1 MIPDRE
7 NEALSVIELRA
18 PVLMTFSKGDLLLTN
33 YTAKVKDTGEVI
45 ETTSEGEA
53 KKFGIVD
60 SERRYGPRLVAV
72 GEGWVLAGLEEE
84 IKKME
89 MGEKRAIEL
98 PPAKAFG
105 ERDPTKLRM
114 VPLRKFGERASE
126 LAVGDTVEVENR
138 AGTVRFIGSGRTQV
152 DFNHRL
158 AGKTL
163 IYELEVVRKLE
174 TDEEKIRA
182 LIERR
187 FVTEGEKVRIGVEGR
202 TLAVEI
208 PEELFLLEGLQ
219 IIKRGISSDIFRF
232 LKGIETVTFTE
243 TFARKAKAEEAD
255 AAGTEAPEQ
264 AAALPS

>member
-1 MIPDRE
+1 MIE
-7 NEALSVIELRA
+7 SRA
-18 PVLMTFSKGDLLLTN
+18 FVLMTFSKGDLLLTN
-33 YTAKVKDTGEVI
+33 YTARVRDTAEVI

-53 KKFGIVD
+53 KKFGILD

-84 IKKME
+84 IKKMKT
-89 MGEKRAIEL
+89 GEKRAIEL
-98 PPAKAFG
+98 TPAKAFG

-126 LAVGDTVEVENR
+126 LAVGDSVEVENR
-138 AGTVRFIGSGRTQV
+138 VGTVRFIGSGRAQV

-163 IYELEVVRKLE
+163 IYELEVVKELE

-187 FVTEGEKVRIGVEGR
+187 FVTEGEKVKFSVEGGA
-202 TLAVEI
+202 LGIEI
-208 PEELFLLEGLQ
+208 PEELFLLDGLQ
-219 IIKRGISSDIFRF
+219 IIKRGISSDIFLF
-232 LKGIETVTFTE
+232 LKGIEKVTFRE
-243 TFARKAKAEEAD
+243 TFAGKAKEEEAE
-255 AAGTEAPEQ
+255 AAEAEAPEQ

>member
-1 MIPDRE
+1 M
-7 NEALSVIELRA
+7 IELPA
-18 PVLMTFSKGDLLLTN
+18 LVLMTFSKGDLLLTN

-72 GEGWVLAGLEEE
+72 GEGWVLAGLDEE

-89 MGEKRAIEL
+89 TGEKRAIEL

-126 LAVGDTVEVENR
+126 LAVGDSVEVENR
-138 AGTVRFIGSGRTQV
+138 VGTVRFIGSGRAQV

-163 IYELEVVRKLE
+163 IYELEVVKKLE
-174 TDEEKIRA
+174 TDDEKIRA

-187 FVTEGEKVRIGVEGR
+187 FVTEGEKVKKFSMEGGGGA
-202 TLAVEI
+202 LSIEI

-232 LKGIETVTFTE
+232 LKVIDNVTFRE
-243 TFARKAKAEEAD
+243 TFARKAKAEEAE
-255 AAGTEAPEQ
+255 AAGREAPEQ
-264 AAALPS
+264 AATLPS

>member
-1 MIPDRE
+1 
-7 NEALSVIELRA
+7 VIEF
-18 PVLMTFSKGDLLLTN
+18 VDFSMMTFTRGDLIFTT

-45 ETTSEGEA
+45 ETTSEVEA
-53 KKFGIVD
+53 KKFGIAD

-72 GEGWVLAGLEEE
+72 GEGWVLAGLDDE
-84 IKKME
+84 IKKMGT
-89 MGEKRAIEL
+89 GEKRAIEL

-114 VPLRKFGERASE
+114 IPIRKFGEKASD
-126 LAVGDTVEVENR
+126 LNVGDTVEVDNR
-138 AGTVRFIGSGRTQV
+138 VGTVRFIGSGRAQV

-163 IYELEVVRKLE
+163 VYELEVIKKLE
-174 TDEEKIRA
+174 TNEEKIRA

-187 FVTEGEKVRIGVEGR
+187 FVTEGEKVNFSVEVG

-219 IIKRGISSDIFRF
+219 IIKRGISSDVFRF
-232 LKGIETVTFTE
+232 LEGIEKVSFKE
-243 TFARKAKAEEAD
+243 TFAKRVTVKTKED
-255 AAGTEAPEQ
+255 AAAAEAEAAAPEQ
-264 AAALPS
+264 AAAVTS

>member
-1 MIPDRE
+1 M
-7 NEALSVIELRA
+7 IELPA
-18 PVLMTFSKGDLLLTN
+18 LVLMTFSKGDLLLTN
-33 YTAKVKDTGEVI
+33 YTAKVKDTGEAI

-84 IKKME
+84 MKKME
-89 MGEKRAIEL
+89 TGEKRAIEL

-138 AGTVRFIGSGRTQV
+138 VGTVRFIGSGRAQV

-163 IYELEVVRKLE
+163 TYELEVVKKLE
-174 TDEEKIRA
+174 TEDEKIRA

-187 FVTEGEKVRIGVEGR
+187 FVTEGEKVKFSVEGGGGA
-202 TLAVEI
+202 LSIEI

-232 LKGIETVTFTE
+232 LKGIENVTFRE
-243 TFARKAKAEEAD
+243 TFARKAKAEEAQ
-255 AAGTEAPEQ
+255 ATGREVPEQ
-264 AAALPS
+264 AATLPS

>member
-1 MIPDRE
+1 
-7 NEALSVIELRA
+7 
-18 PVLMTFSKGDLLLTN
+18 MTFSKGDLLLTN

-89 MGEKRAIEL
+89 TGERRAIEL

-126 LAVGDTVEVENR
+126 LAVGDSVEVENR
-138 AGTVRFIGSGRTQV
+138 VGTVRFIGSGRAQV

-163 IYELEVVRKLE
+163 IYELEVVNKLE

-187 FVTEGEKVRIGVEGR
+187 FVTEGEKVRFSVEGG

-219 IIKRGISSDIFRF
+219 IIKRGVSSDIFRF
-232 LKGIETVTFTE
+232 LKGIANVTFKE
-243 TFARKAKAEEAD
+243 TFAKKAKAEEAE
-255 AAGTEAPEQ
+255 AEGTEAPEQ